1 MKSSW
6 FLSFLLVLLAAGCVS
21 IKPLRINPDLSH
33 VMHQVSPLTH
43 DASPVTSHLFKATLD
58 IKKHH
63 LTGLLLIKRMDSVAP
78 TTLSQP
84 EKGKKNEVYRIV
96 FANEIGMTFFDLE
109 LKYDSF
115 RVVSCFESLN
125 KKALIKILET
135 DFRLLTGIYPV
146 QYEKVYR
153 QTATNNQVFYA
164 KTGRYK
170 IWETFSP
177 SGDTLY
183 TTAGKSTIAD
193 PVIISFLNYEAGFP
207 SRISLENPVIG
218 LKMSLRL
225 LKR

>member
-6 FLSFLLVLLAAGCVS
+6 FLSFLLILPVAGCVS
-21 IKPLRINPDLSH
+21 IKPLHINPDMSQ
-33 VMHQVSPLTH
+33 VHQVSPGAH
-43 DASPVTSHLFKATLD
+43 YVPPVTSHLFKATLD

-63 LTGLLLIKRMDSVAP
+63 LTGLMLIKRMDSVAP
-78 TTLSQP
+78 TTLSQQ
-84 EKGKKNEVYRIV
+84 EKEIKDEVYRIV

-109 LKYDSF
+109 MKYDSF

-135 DFRLLTGIYPV
+135 DFRLLTGINPV
-146 QYEKVYR
+146 QHEKFYR

-183 TTAGKSTIAD
+183 TTTGKSTIAD
-193 PVIISFLNYEAGFP
+193 PVIISYQNYQAGFP